1 MLENIGLGLFPF
13 TEVQHP
19 EKNVFSISQRV
30 RSIVSDEFPWVR
42 WCFWRHHVFFCTT
55 LHIGMNAFLAV
66 ASAFL
71 FEYRNKMTTLF
82 EEGGPMDQW
91 GTNPTII
98 LTWALQ
104 VSRIFELDDDRGSFL
119 SQSDK
124 IVENLWDT
132 FGNPFQT
139 EQFTERNVSL
149 VSFLRWHYFSGEFN
163 SKAPNSE
170 VMTIHFNL
178 S

>member
-71 FEYRNKMTTLF
+71 FEHKNKMTTLF

-98 LTWALQ
+98 PPDLSTAGEPYFWAWWWSWQ
-104 VSRIFELDDDRGSFL
+104 L
-119 SQSDK
+119 SQPKWQNRRESFGYFRKPFSDRTIHRTK
-124 IVENLWDT
+124 CIAS
-132 FGNPFQT
+132 F
-139 EQFTERNVSL
+139 VSPMAL
-149 VSFLRWHYFSGEFN
+149 FLRWIQFES
-163 SKAPNSE
+163 
-170 VMTIHFNL
+170 T
-178 S
+178 